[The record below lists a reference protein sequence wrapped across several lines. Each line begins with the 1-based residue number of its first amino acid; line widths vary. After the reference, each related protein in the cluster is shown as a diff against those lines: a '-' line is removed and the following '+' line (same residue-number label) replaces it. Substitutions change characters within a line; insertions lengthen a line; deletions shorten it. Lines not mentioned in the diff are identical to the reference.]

1 MRGRVSCRY
10 WIHSPHIPRTKSGK
24 TLMLRLLEQLNRVL
38 VFSRP
43 VFMDGLS
50 LLASE
55 RRVVWIYSSE

>member
-1 MRGRVSCRY
+1 
-10 WIHSPHIPRTKSGK
+10 
-24 TLMLRLLEQLNRVL
+24 MLRLLEQLNRVL